1 MHPLVRFLFDNP
13 LLLFLLVAWIGG
25 AIARLA
31 KAKQARQ
38 AAGGAPALPRRQ
50 PGEARRGEG
59 PRSADEVAAEIRR
72 ALGLDGPNPPARRE
86 PAPVVERREPAP
98 VRRADVERPPTPVV
112 PTTQQRRLE
121 LHGAPHVGEQIQRRP
136 TFRTPAASSS
146 GIGGLGGRNPAVAA
160 AQERRRRRFLP
171 ADLAQAIVT
180 AEVLGP
186 PVALRGQRRLF

>member
-86 PAPVVERREPAP
+86 PAPVRRP
-98 VRRADVERPPTPVV
+98 DVERPPTPVV

-160 AQERRRRRFLP
+160 AQERRRRRCLP